1 MVTIYDIAEATGY
14 SAPTVSKAL
23 NGQGSLSEETRQRI
37 LDKANELGYEPNIT
51 ARTLTTKKSYLI
63 GVIYDD
69 TGMNMG
75 FSHPLFSPVL
85 TRFREKIEA
94 AGYDIIFLSRHFN
107 MTYFS
112 HANFRCIDGVI
123 IINPATN
130 TPADFQDFIKTN
142 LPRVST
148 NSVFEGIPTVIT
160 ENVQS
165 GYEAAEYFVKHG
177 HKKIAYI
184 SAPVNGISTA
194 PDERY
199 EGFKAAL
206 EHYQLYDEGLYELST
221 DWTKECGAEAFGR
234 LIKRRKDITAVFV
247 TNDQLAFGVYEYA
260 KKHGIRIPEDIS
272 VIGFDDEIASEHLGL
287 TTFRQSTNEIAD
299 ISAQLML
306 DQIDGK
312 QVPPLIRCHAAIVE
326 RESVKTIRS
335 FRLF

>member
-23 NGQGSLSEETRQRI
+23 NGQGSLSDETRQKI
-37 LDKANELGYEPNIT
+37 MAKAKELGYEPNVS
-51 ARTLTTKKSYLI
+51 ARTLTTKKSFLI

-94 AGYDIIFLSRHFN
+94 AGYDIIFLSRHFD
-107 MTYFS
+107 MTYSS

-130 TPADFQDFIKTN
+130 TPDDFEDFIKTK

-148 NSVFEGIPTVIT
+148 NSFFEGICTVIT
-160 ENVQS
+160 ANEQGGS
-165 GYEAAEYFVKHG
+165 QAAEYLVKHG
-177 HKKIAYI
+177 HKEIGYI
-184 SAPVNGISTA
+184 SAPVDGISTA
-194 PDERY
+194 PGERFA
-199 EGFKAAL
+199 GFKSAL
-206 EHYQLYDEGLYELST
+206 EKYHLYNDSLYELSEGW
-221 DWTKECGAEAFGR
+221 DKESAAEAFGR
-234 LIKRRKDITAVFV
+234 LIKRRKNLTAVFV
-247 TNDQLAFGVYEYA
+247 TNDQMAFGVYEYA

-272 VIGFDDEIASEHLGL
+272 VIGFDDEVASEYLGL
-287 TTFRQSTNEIAD
+287 TTFRQSTNEIGD
-299 ISAQLML
+299 IAAQMML

-312 QVPPLIRCHAAIVE
+312 KVPPVIRCLPELIE
-326 RESVKTIRS
+326 RNSVKTVKG
-335 FRLF
+335 FKLF

>member
-37 LDKANELGYEPNIT
+37 LDKAKELGYEPNIT
-51 ARTLTTKKSYLI
+51 ARTLTTKKSHLI

-75 FSHPLFSPVL
+75 FAHPLFSPVL

-130 TPADFQDFIKTN
+130 TPADFQDFIKTD

-165 GYEAAEYFVKHG
+165 GYDAAEYLVKHG

-194 PDERY
+194 PDERF
-199 EGFKAAL
+199 EGFKSAL
-206 EHYQLYDEGLYELST
+206 EHYQLYDESLYELSA
-221 DWTKECGAEAFGR
+221 DWTKECGAEAFGH

-272 VIGFDDEIASEHLGL
+272 VIGFDDEIASEYLGL
-287 TTFRQSTNEIAD
+287 TTFRQSTTEIAD
-299 ISAQLML
+299 IASQLML

-312 QVPPLIRCHAAIVE
+312 QVPPLIRCRAEIVE
-326 RESVKTIRS
+326 RESVKTVKS

>member
-37 LDKANELGYEPNIT
+37 LDKAKELGYEPNIT
-51 ARTLTTKKSYLI
+51 ARTLTTKKSHLI

-75 FSHPLFSPVL
+75 FAHPLFSPVL

-130 TPADFQDFIKTN
+130 TPADFQDFIKTD

-165 GYEAAEYFVKHG
+165 GYDAAEYLVKHG

-194 PDERY
+194 PDERF
-199 EGFKAAL
+199 EGFKSAL
-206 EHYQLYDEGLYELST
+206 EHYQLYDESLYELSA
-221 DWTKECGAEAFGR
+221 DWTKECGAEAFCR

-272 VIGFDDEIASEHLGL
+272 VIGFDDEIASEYLGL
-287 TTFRQSTNEIAD
+287 TTFRQSTTEIAD
-299 ISAQLML
+299 IASQLML

-312 QVPPLIRCHAAIVE
+312 QVPPLIRCRAEIVE
-326 RESVKTIRS
+326 RESVKTVKS